1 MKRGTVSHPEWGPS
15 PVDRDAGFSIRSR
28 PGARAVPEC
37 LPRREP
43 NAAAAHWGALPFG
56 PPPIRFSARSVPSR
70 AVIVQVQ
77 TFHPF
82 SPRRLRS
89 SVSPPPAPKAATDA
103 LVIVPTYNEADNIGQ
118 VIDLVLAQR
127 RPISILVVDDNSED
141 GTAAVV
147 RAAMDEAPERV
158 HLIERSGKLGL
169 GTAYLRGFRYALAR
183 DFVFIC
189 EMDADLSHNP
199 DDLPRLIETVETGQ
213 AALAVGSRYVG
224 GVRVINWPLP
234 RLVLSY
240 AAGIYTRAITRMPIR
255 DVTAGFKCFH
265 RRVLEALPL
274 DRVNSDGYAFQVE
287 MHYRT
292 WRAGFDIE
300 EVPVIFTER
309 TEGQSKMSRAIVREA
324 AWKVW
329 ELRLRDLVGRL

>member
-1 MKRGTVSHPEWGPS
+1 M
-15 PVDRDAGFSIRSR
+15 
-28 PGARAVPEC
+28 
-37 LPRREP
+37 
-43 NAAAAHWGALPFG
+43 
-56 PPPIRFSARSVPSR
+56 
-70 AVIVQVQ
+70 
-77 TFHPF
+77 
-82 SPRRLRS
+82 
-89 SVSPPPAPKAATDA
+89 SPPPAPEAATDA

-118 VIDLVLAQR
+118 VIDLVLAQPT
-127 RPISILVVDDNSED
+127 PISILVVDDNSED

-147 RAAMDEAPERV
+147 RAAMDEAPDRV

-183 DFVFIC
+183 DFAFIC
-189 EMDADLSHNP
+189 EMDADLSHDP

-213 AALAVGSRYVG
+213 ADLAIGSRYVG

-292 WRAGFDIE
+292 WRAGFNIE

-329 ELRLRDLVGRL
+329 ELRLRDWVNRL

>member
-1 MKRGTVSHPEWGPS
+1 
-15 PVDRDAGFSIRSR
+15 
-28 PGARAVPEC
+28 
-37 LPRREP
+37 
-43 NAAAAHWGALPFG
+43 
-56 PPPIRFSARSVPSR
+56 
-70 AVIVQVQ
+70 
-77 TFHPF
+77 
-82 SPRRLRS
+82 
-89 SVSPPPAPKAATDA
+89 VSPPPAPEAATDA

-118 VIDLVLAQR
+118 VIDLVLAQPT
-127 RPISILVVDDNSED
+127 PISILVVDDNSED

-183 DFVFIC
+183 DFAFIC
-189 EMDADLSHNP
+189 EMDADLSHDP

-213 AALAVGSRYVG
+213 ADLAIGSRYVG